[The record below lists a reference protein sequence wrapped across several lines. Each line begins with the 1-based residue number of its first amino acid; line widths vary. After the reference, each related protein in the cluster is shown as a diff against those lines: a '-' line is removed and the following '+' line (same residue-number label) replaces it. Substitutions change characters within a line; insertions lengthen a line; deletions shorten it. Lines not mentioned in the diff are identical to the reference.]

1 MKKRKWL
8 ASLLAVVMVLA
19 MMPTMAFAAED
30 TVEVSNGMTFTSD
43 TTQSNI
49 NTWANGAA
57 IITNNTD
64 GTYTVTLQKNIT
76 LQQGATSPIT
86 FGNYRDADGAKQ
98 PTMILDLNG
107 FTVSGKTIVISNM
120 GNLIIRDSK
129 GTGKVVYDGGQ
140 YLAAVQNAGY
150 SLTIEGG
157 TFECNGANSAAYN
170 AAISAAASTETV
182 INGGVFDG
190 NGAGALI
197 AYGDVTVNSGTFN
210 GAYGV
215 VSKKASDDSTGS
227 ITFPETSTAVVNAEK
242 MALVVEGDDTAAGTI
257 SANGGTF
264 NAPNVVGKIGSNV
277 TPQDQVVIA
286 GGSYTADPSAFV
298 ADNTALIGLTNNA
311 TTQYAAGNDA
321 QVMAQ
326 TAKEGDTIT
335 VLQGDTITV
344 PDKVKVKNQT
354 GSEITVNG
362 ETVQVGVTID
372 AHVHSYGET
381 WSSDKDNH
389 WHECSCGE
397 KTDTAAHIW
406 GEWTVTKEATEA
418 EKGSRERSCTV
429 CNYKAT
435 EEIPMLT
442 HTHSYGTEWKSDGT
456 NHWHECSCGA
466 KADES
471 AHTFAW
477 ITDKEATA
485 NEKGSKHEECTVCGY
500 AKVAVEIPAT
510 GTTEQPTKP
519 EDKPTTDVP
528 QTGDNSNM
536 IVWIAVMLMAGA
548 GMTGTLVYSRKRKH
562 SR

>member
-8 ASLLAVVMVLA
+8 ASLLAVVMVLV

-43 TTQSNI
+43 TTQSDI
-49 NTWANGAA
+49 DTWANSAA

-86 FGNYRDADGAKQ
+86 FGNYWDAAGAKQ

-129 GTGKVVYDGGQ
+129 GTGKVVYDGGK

-170 AAISAAASTETV
+170 AAISAAASTKTV
-182 INGGVFDG
+182 VNGGVFDG

-197 AYGDVTVNSGTFN
+197 AYGDVIVNSGTFN

-215 VSKKASDDSTGS
+215 VSKKASNSSGN
-227 ITFPETSTAVVNAEK
+227 IIFPETSTAVVNAEK
-242 MALVVEGDDTAAGTI
+242 MAFVVQGDDTAAGTI

-264 NAPNVVGKIGSNV
+264 NAPNVVGKIGNV

-298 ADNTALIGLTNNA
+298 ADNTALIGLTNNG
-311 TTQYAAGNDA
+311 TTQYAAGGDA
-321 QVMAQ
+321 QIMADS
-326 TAKEGDTIT
+326 AKEGDTIT
-335 VLQGDTITV
+335 VLQGDKITV
-344 PDKVKVKNQT
+344 PDKVTVKNQT

-362 ETVQVGVTID
+362 ETVQNGAEIE
-372 AHVHSYGET
+372 AHVH
-381 WSSDKDNH
+381 N
-389 WHECSCGE
+389 
-397 KTDTAAHIW
+397 
-406 GEWTVTKEATEA
+406 
-418 EKGSRERSCTV
+418 
-429 CNYKAT
+429 
-435 EEIPMLT
+435 
-442 HTHSYGTEWKSDGT
+442 YGTEWKFDDT
-456 NHWHECSCGA
+456 NHWYECSCGDKTDIA
-466 KADES
+466 
-471 AHTFAW
+471 AHTFKW
-477 ITDKEATA
+477 ITDEEATA
-485 NEKGSKHEECTVCGY
+485 TEAGSKHEECTVCGY
-500 AKVAVEIPAT
+500 AKAAVEIPAT

-519 EDKPTTDVP
+519 STDAP

-536 IVWIAVMLMAGA
+536 IVWVAVMLMAGA
-548 GMTGTLVYSRKRKH
+548 GMAGTIVYSRKRKH

>member
-19 MMPTMAFAAED
+19 MMPTMAFAAGD

-43 TTQSNI
+43 TTQSDI
-49 NTWANGAA
+49 DTWANSAA

-86 FGNYRDADGAKQ
+86 FGNYWDAAGAKQ

-129 GTGKVVYDGGQ
+129 GTGKVVYDGGK

-170 AAISAAASTETV
+170 AAISAAASTKTV
-182 INGGVFDG
+182 VNGGVFDG

-197 AYGDVTVNSGTFN
+197 AYGDVIVNS
-210 GAYGV
+210 
-215 VSKKASDDSTGS
+215 
-227 ITFPETSTAVVNAEK
+227 
-242 MALVVEGDDTAAGTI
+242 
-257 SANGGTF
+257 GTF
-264 NAPNVVGKIGSNV
+264 NAPNVVGKIGNV

-298 ADNTALIGLTNNA
+298 ADNTALIGLTNNG
-311 TTQYAAGNDA
+311 TTQYAAGGDA
-321 QVMAQ
+321 QIMADS
-326 TAKEGDTIT
+326 AKEGDTIT
-335 VLQGDTITV
+335 VLQGDKITV
-344 PDKVKVKNQT
+344 PDKVTVKNQT

-362 ETVQVGVTID
+362 ETVQNGAEIE
-372 AHVHSYGET
+372 AHVHNYSTEWKFDDT
-381 WSSDKDNH
+381 NH
-389 WHECSCGE
+389 WYECSCGD
-397 KTDTAAHIW
+397 KTDIAAHTFKWITD
-406 GEWTVTKEATEA
+406 EEATATEA
-418 EKGSRERSCTV
+418 
-429 CNYKAT
+429 
-435 EEIPMLT
+435 
-442 HTHSYGTEWKSDGT
+442 
-456 NHWHECSCGA
+456 
-466 KADES
+466 
-471 AHTFAW
+471 
-477 ITDKEATA
+477 
-485 NEKGSKHEECTVCGY
+485 GSKHEECTVCGY
-500 AKVAVEIPAT
+500 AKAAVEIPAT

-519 EDKPTTDVP
+519 STDAP

-536 IVWIAVMLMAGA
+536 IVWVAVMLMAGA
-548 GMTGTLVYSRKRKH
+548 GMAGTIVYSRKRKH

>member
-43 TTQSNI
+43 TTQSDI
-49 NTWANGAA
+49 DTWANSAA

-86 FGNYRDADGAKQ
+86 FGNYWDAAGAKQ

-129 GTGKVVYDGGQ
+129 GTGKVVYDGGK

-170 AAISAAASTETV
+170 AAISAAASTKTV
-182 INGGVFDG
+182 VNGGVFDG

-197 AYGDVTVNSGTFN
+197 AYGDVIVNSGTFN

-215 VSKKASDDSTGS
+215 VSKKASNSSGN
-227 ITFPETSTAVVNAEK
+227 IIFPETSTAVVNAEK
-242 MALVVEGDDTAAGTI
+242 MAFVVQGDDTAAGTI

-264 NAPNVVGKIGSNV
+264 NAPNVVGKIGNV

-298 ADNTALIGLTNNA
+298 ADNTALIGLTNNG
-311 TTQYAAGNDA
+311 TTQYAAGGDA
-321 QVMAQ
+321 QIMADS
-326 TAKEGDTIT
+326 AKEGDTIT
-335 VLQGDTITV
+335 VLQGDKITV
-344 PDKVKVKNQT
+344 PVK
-354 GSEITVNG
+354 
-362 ETVQVGVTID
+362 
-372 AHVHSYGET
+372 
-381 WSSDKDNH
+381 
-389 WHECSCGE
+389 
-397 KTDTAAHIW
+397 
-406 GEWTVTKEATEA
+406 
-418 EKGSRERSCTV
+418 
-429 CNYKAT
+429 
-435 EEIPMLT
+435 
-442 HTHSYGTEWKSDGT
+442 
-456 NHWHECSCGA
+456 
-466 KADES
+466 
-471 AHTFAW
+471 
-477 ITDKEATA
+477 
-485 NEKGSKHEECTVCGY
+485 
-500 AKVAVEIPAT
+500 
-510 GTTEQPTKP
+510 
-519 EDKPTTDVP
+519 
-528 QTGDNSNM
+528 
-536 IVWIAVMLMAGA
+536 
-548 GMTGTLVYSRKRKH
+548 
-562 SR
+562 